1 MNSTGSRPFNA
12 ATSKLA
18 YAQAFTK
25 PTLRRQDSSARR
37 RTGLPVLAALLR
49 LTHH

>member
-1 MNSTGSRPFNA
+1 MNTTGSRPFNA

-25 PTLRRQDSSARR
+25 PTLRRQNPAARR
-37 RTGLPVLAALLR
+37 RTSQPVLAVLLR